1 MALRGGCALTAR
13 QVEQEADAKG
23 TYITPIKVPSL
34 QVAAGQRYSVL
45 ITTKDKPSKKE

>member
-1 MALRGGCALTAR
+1 MRRAM
-13 QVEQEADAKG
+13 QEADDQG
-23 TYITPIKVPSL
+23 TYITPVKVQSL